1 MVLLLGVILHANGS
15 GTLALI
21 NEISSILMSCS
32 KIRDIPC
39 EASGKL
45 YMRGISQVWVMGRG
59 LCNIEVSENI

>member
-1 MVLLLGVILHANGS
+1 MLFLGEILHANGS

-21 NEISSILMSCS
+21 NEISSVSISSS